1 MSSHL
6 KRWSEHAVELAIGR
20 LLRYGVALAA
30 FVVALGAVIYL
41 WRHGQERPDY
51 TVFRGEPHSLRN
63 FVDILGNVAMLKG
76 RDVIQAGL
84 LLLIATPVMRVAF
97 AAYAFACQ
105 RDRLYV
111 IISLIVLT
119 VLLISLFALH

>member
-1 MSSHL
+1 MSSPR

-20 LLRYGVALAA
+20 LLRFGVALAA
-30 FVVALGAVIYL
+30 LVVVVGAVIYL
-41 WRHGQERPDY
+41 WRHGQERSDY
-51 TVFRGEPHSLRN
+51 AVFRGEPHSLRD
-63 FVDILGNVAMLKG
+63 FADILRNVAMFKG
-76 RDVIQAGL
+76 RDVIQLGL

-111 IISLIVLT
+111 FISLIVLT
-119 VLLISLFALH
+119 VLLISLLALH